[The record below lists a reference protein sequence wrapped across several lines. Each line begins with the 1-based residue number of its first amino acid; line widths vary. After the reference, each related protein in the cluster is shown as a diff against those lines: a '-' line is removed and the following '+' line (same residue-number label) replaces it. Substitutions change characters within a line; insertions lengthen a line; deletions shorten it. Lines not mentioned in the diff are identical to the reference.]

1 MSKHDEFRTVVDTL
15 KAASPTIS
23 AEQRIGLLRQA
34 VQQHGLS
41 VDEASEILEASG
53 LIIGE
58 KTNYFEILGLSIED
72 EVLENQSE
80 ADIATRVD
88 AAHQQHYN
96 ASLRAGGRIR
106 PDGRTEEQWRVLLN
120 HARDTL
126 KDPEKRRE
134 HILNLQRTTDDTS
147 LAGEAPPIFK
157 FPNGDEATDIPQLA
171 ALMAKNS
178 EDATNALYRGYL
190 EQSLGRAGEMHFA
203 TAARAVVNE
212 FPNDRKLGLNAMV
225 QILQGKMEFQ
235 KGSEA
240 QIPKQF
246 GQEMEVQK
254 QNEARTPKQLAHLID
269 LNWKQAKTLLYNGF
283 IALWFE
289 YTKQPQLASTTK
301 TITSHYGDDQDVGLE
316 MLVQELDPQ
325 IGQPELEVS
334 HTHIDFGQIDTET
347 QKTIQLEI
355 KNAGRGFLHGDV
367 QFASEMPGFQLS
379 SSAIRGEA
387 VVLLELDASHLA
399 AKQLHETELIVETN
413 SGRLKVPIS
422 CYVDYP
428 IWKSIGRI
436 LISGIAVALI
446 VLVPRL
452 IVLLFGGFEWL
463 STRLTAVGLI
473 LHGLQLHD
481 QYFYNNVPWQ
491 FMAAFASLCIGIF
504 AYRFFFFKK
513 CRFFFSKKKET
524 R

>member
-1 MSKHDEFRTVVDTL
+1 MSKHDEFVAVVSGF

-23 AEQRIGLLRQA
+23 AAQRMGLLQQA
-34 VQQHGLS
+34 VREYGLS
-41 VDEASEILEASG
+41 RDDATEILEASG
-53 LIIGE
+53 LTIGE
-58 KTNYFEILGLSIED
+58 EINYFAILGLSIED
-72 EVLENQSE
+72 LQDESE
-80 ADIATRVD
+80 TDIGTRIDAT
-88 AAHQQHYN
+88 HEQHFK
-96 ASLRAGGRIR
+96 ASLLAGGRVR
-106 PDGRTEEQWRVLLN
+106 PDGRTEEQWRILLN
-120 HARDTL
+120 HARNTL

-134 HILNLQRTTDDTS
+134 HIANLQRDTDDTS

-203 TAARAVVNE
+203 TVARAVVTE
-212 FPNDRKLGLNAMV
+212 FPNDHKLGFDATV
-225 QILQGKMEFQ
+225 QIMHGKMEFQ
-235 KGSEA
+235 KGIEA

-246 GQEMEVQK
+246 GQEMEAQK

-269 LNWKQAKTLLYNGF
+269 RNWEQAKTRLYNGF
-283 IALWFE
+283 MALWFE
-289 YTKQPQLASTTK
+289 YTKQPELANIAK
-301 TITSHYGDDQDVGLE
+301 TISSRYSDDQDVGLE
-316 MLVQELDPQ
+316 MLVQALDPQ

-334 HTHIDFGQIDTET
+334 HPRIDFGQIDTET

-355 KNAGRGFLHGDV
+355 KNAGRGFLYGDV
-367 QFASEMPGFQLS
+367 QFASELPGLQLS
-379 SSAIRGEA
+379 SSAIRREA
-387 VVLLELDASHLA
+387 VVTLELDASHLA

-473 LHGLQLHD
+473 LHVLQLYD
-481 QYFYNNVPWQ
+481 QYFYNSPWQ

-513 CRFFFSKKKET
+513 YRFFFFKKKET